1 MNSADHQRASD
12 LFVAA
17 RKLPASE
24 RPAFLERECG
34 GDTALRA
41 EVESLLGHDSEQ
53 SGFLATPALGQG
65 FDLGGSGIP
74 PKARPR
80 AAMPKR
86 IASYRIVD
94 VLGEGGMGVVYLAE
108 QDKPRRRVALKVL
121 KAGATTPAMLRRFEF
136 EAQILGRL
144 QHAGI
149 AQIYEA
155 GVADEGSGRVAFFAM
170 EYVRGRSILEHADAE
185 HLDPRGRLRL
195 IAQVCEA
202 VQFAHLKGVIHRDLK
217 PANILVD
224 QSGQPRI
231 LDFGVARATDAD
243 VQATAVVT
251 DMGQLIGTL
260 PYMSP
265 EQVAGDP
272 SELDTRSD
280 VYALGVIAYEL
291 LAGKPPHDLSKTSI
305 HEALRMIREKEPTP
319 LGSLERAFRGDI
331 ETIVG
336 KALEKDKLRRYQS
349 ASDLGA
355 DILRYLDDEPIVARP
370 ASRMYQFRKFARRNK
385 GLVGGAAA
393 TVVTLVIGVV
403 VATTLA
409 LREADQRELA
419 EKSAE
424 LARTNEEKAKAVSA
438 YLRELFHTAMDPMV
452 TGPEMSMSDVIDRAV
467 DTIGTQ
473 FIDQPEIEADLRNE
487 FGAIYYMLGLT
498 ERAEPQYVT
507 ALALRRL
514 HLGDEHRDTL
524 DSVNNLGQ
532 LRMRQGRLAE
542 AEVLIREALS
552 GRSGVLGADH
562 AETLTARMHLGMVL
576 EALDRAE
583 EAEMVLRE
591 TLAAQLAALG
601 EDHNGTLTTMANL
614 SSLIRRRGAI
624 VEAEQL
630 IRRAYEGLKRVHG
643 ADHPTTLLALGGVA
657 KILKDRKQYDQ
668 AEPLYRE
675 QVAGLGRAMGEDH
688 PDTLIAAA
696 NLALLLRRMNKLDE
710 AEAQY
715 ERAYRGF
722 RHALGDESMTTLR
735 VAEALVN
742 LLRDRRK
749 WTRAEFVMREVLQTR
764 RRTLGRSNPTVLE
777 STRRL
782 IDVVKKQDKLDEAER
797 MAAELVQ
804 LAAESL
810 GDDDWRLARYQA
822 EYGDILDRAGKH
834 GLAEKSLRHALDRY
848 AQTRGERDRRTVDA
862 IRRLIRF
869 YESRNKLGLVAQF
882 TARLEHA
889 KGDGDSDD
897 P

>member
-1 MNSADHQRASD
+1 
-12 LFVAA
+12 
-17 RKLPASE
+17 
-24 RPAFLERECG
+24 
-34 GDTALRA
+34 
-41 EVESLLGHDSEQ
+41 
-53 SGFLATPALGQG
+53 
-65 FDLGGSGIP
+65 
-74 PKARPR
+74 
-80 AAMPKR
+80 MPKR

-121 KAGATTPAMLRRFEF
+121 KAGMTTPAMLRRFEF

-170 EYVRGRSILEHADAE
+170 EYVRGRSLTEHADAE
-185 HLDPRGRLRL
+185 HLDPRDRLRL
-195 IAQVCEA
+195 IVQVCEA

-217 PANILVD
+217 PANIVVD

-272 SELDTRSD
+272 DELDTRSD

-336 KALEKDKLRRYQS
+336 KALEKDKRRRYQS

-355 DILRYLDDEPIVARP
+355 DILRYLDDEPIAARP

-452 TGPEMSMSDVIDRAV
+452 AGHEMPMSEVIDRAV
-467 DTIGTQ
+467 DAIGTQ

-498 ERAEPQYVT
+498 EQAEPQYVA

-576 EALDRAE
+576 EAFDRAE

-614 SSLIRRRGAI
+614 SSLIRRRGAMA
-624 VEAEQL
+624 EAEQL

-688 PDTLIAAA
+688 PDTLIATA

-722 RHALGDESMTTLR
+722 RRAQGDEHMTTLR
-735 VAEALVN
+735 VGKALAN
-742 LLRDRRK
+742 LLRERSK
-749 WTRAEFVMREVLQTR
+749 WARAEFVMREVADGFRRMHGAEHVETLAALEHVGRSMSMQRKHAEAETVLREVVDAR
-764 RRTLGRSNPTVLE
+764 RRALGPSDPAVLE
-777 STRRL
+777 STRHL
-782 IDVVKKQDKLDEAER
+782 IGVIRKQDKLEEAER
-797 MAAELVQ
+797 LAAELVAQ
-804 LAAESL
+804 AAAAL
-810 GDDDWRLARYQA
+810 GDDDWRLARYHT
-822 EYGDILDRAGKH
+822 EYGDVLDRAGKH
-834 GLAEKSLRHALDRY
+834 DLAEKSFVAAYERCAE
-848 AQTRGERDRRTVDA
+848 TRGERDRRTVDA

-869 YESRNKLGLVAQF
+869 YESRNEPELVAQF
-882 TARLEHA
+882 TARL
-889 KGDGDSDD
+889 KSVNSGSGSGD